1 MARKNISSASPY
13 EKTIGFSR
21 AVRVDN
27 RILVAGTAPIADDG
41 STAHPG
47 DAYLQAKRC
56 LETIKDALNT
66 IRNLEIVKAAVE
78 KAGGRLTD
86 VVRTRIYL
94 IDAALQDEVG
104 RAHGEFFGDIRPAAT
119 MVVVKG
125 LVSDDWLVE
134 LEAEAVVSRDR

>member
-21 AVRVDN
+21 AVCVDD
-27 RILVAGTAPIADDG
+27 RILVSGTAPIADDG

-56 LETIKDALNT
+56 LEI
-66 IRNLEIVKAAVE
+66 IKAAIE
-78 KAGGRLTD
+78 KAGGHLTD

-94 IDAALQDEVG
+94 IDAALQDEVS
-104 RAHGEFFGDIRPAAT
+104 RAHGEFFSDIRPAAT

-125 LVSDDWLVE
+125 LASDDWLVE
-134 LEAEAVVSRDR
+134 LEAEAVVSYGR

>member
-1 MARKNISSASPY
+1 VARKNISSASPY
-13 EKTIGFSR
+13 EKSIGFSR

-27 RILVAGTAPIADDG
+27 RVLVSGTAPIADDG

-47 DAYLQAKRC
+47 DAYQQAKRC
-56 LETIKDALNT
+56 LEIIKT
-66 IRNLEIVKAAVE
+66 AVE

-94 IDAALQDEVG
+94 TDAALQDEVS
-104 RAHGEFFGDIRPAAT
+104 RAHGEFFGDIGPAAT

>member
-56 LETIKDALNT
+56 
-66 IRNLEIVKAAVE
+66 LEIVKAAVE